1 MKAVDEGSKGK
12 SPMKDILVEAIKTSI
27 CEIAG
32 MPAADLSESSALF
45 GKGALLDS
53 VGLVS
58 LVASLEQ
65 AIEDEKGVSVSL
77 ADERAMSQR
86 HSPFLTIG
94 SLAEYAQTLIREG
107 A

>member
-1 MKAVDEGSKGK
+1 
-12 SPMKDILVEAIKTSI
+12 MKDELVETIKESI
-27 CEIAG
+27 AEIAD
-32 MPAADLSESSALF
+32 MPAEELSAETALF

-65 AIEDEKGVSVSL
+65 AIEDDKGVIVSL
-77 ADERAMSQR
+77 ADERAMSQK
-86 HSPFLTIG
+86 HSPFLTVG
-94 SLAEYAQTLIREG
+94 SLARYAHTLIDQE

>member
-1 MKAVDEGSKGK
+1 MKNDLIET
-12 SPMKDILVEAIKTSI
+12 IKASI
-27 CEIAG
+27 AEIADR
-32 MPAADLSESSALF
+32 PAEDLSPETALF

-65 AIEDEKGVSVSL
+65 TIEDEKGVSVSL

-86 HSPFLTIG
+86 NSPFLTVG
-94 SLAEYAQTLIREG
+94 SLAEYAQTLIGEEN
-107 A
+107 